1 MQILKLKWFSAQN
14 RIVLSVSAFVFV
26 KMSAQW
32 FAEAQGRWLDDYL
45 AYYEKDHN
53 LILLKS
59 RLSTLKFSPEFLN
72 KIIAE
77 KEQEQQL
84 LIDSVPKGE
93 RFNFQMGKK
102 K

>member
-1 MQILKLKWFSAQN
+1 MT
-14 RIVLSVSAFVFV
+14 
-26 KMSAQW
+26 AQW
-32 FAEAQGRWLDDYL
+32 FMEAQSRWLDDYL

-77 KEQEQQL
+77 KEKEQEQQL

-102 K
+102 KINK